1 MKTVRLTEETE
12 VSLNGTTKTTLQAG
26 DHQLDDFLANILI
39 ARGKASEVTFIAVE
53 EKKTGRQAKD

>member
-12 VSLNGTTKTTLQAG
+12 VSLDGTSKTILPAG
-26 DHQLDDFLANILI
+26 DHLLDDFLANILI
-39 ARGKASEVTFIAVE
+39 ARGKAIEVTFVAVE